1 MINSKI
7 VINVLGLLLTIN
19 GVLMLAGLP
28 FSWYYGSNDILPI
41 VIASAIT
48 LIFGGACW
56 SLTLNSN
63 RTDIGKREGYLIV
76 TLGWVMMSLFGALPF
91 VFSGAIPSYTDAF
104 FETMSGYTTTGASVL
119 NNIEEIPKGI
129 LFWRSMTHW
138 IGGMGIIVLSLAIMP
153 ILGIGGMQLFVA
165 EVPGPTADK
174 IHPRVKET
182 AKRLWFIYFLL
193 TAIETILLML
203 GNMSLYDAIN
213 HSFATMATG
222 GFSTKQLSIAY
233 YNDQPYIQYVIMLF
247 MYFAGAN
254 FAMHYFALKRRFD
267 RVWHNEEFR
276 FYTFSIIVVG
286 LIHTAGLMV
295 NDGLHIERAF
305 RDSMFT
311 TLTIVTTTG
320 FVTADYETWAVP
332 LLFIV
337 FMLMFT
343 GGSAGSTA
351 GGIKVVR
358 LLLIIKNSLVELKR
372 LLHPRAI
379 IPVRLDGRAVPSNIM
394 TNILAFFILYLLI
407 FVSAALIMTAIGL
420 DFISA
425 IGATIAC
432 LGNIG
437 PGLGSVGPTAN
448 FAHVPGLGKWF
459 LSFLMLLGRLELF
472 TVLILFTSAFWRK

>member
-1 MINSKI
+1 
-7 VINVLGLLLTIN
+7 
-19 GVLMLAGLP
+19 MLVGLP

-41 VIASAIT
+41 LTASAIT

-56 SLTLNSN
+56 GITFNSN
-63 RTDIGKREGYLIV
+63 RADIGKREGYLIV
-76 TLGWVMMSLFGALPF
+76 TLGWVTMSLFGALPF

-119 NNIEEIPKGI
+119 NNIEQIPKGV

-138 IGGMGIIVLSLAIMP
+138 IGGMGIIVLSLAILP

-193 TAIETILLML
+193 TVIETILLML
-203 GNMSLYDAIN
+203 GDMPLYDAIN

-222 GFSTKQLSIAY
+222 GFSTKQASIAY

-267 RVWHNEEFR
+267 RVWHSEEFR
-276 FYTFSIIVVG
+276 FYTFSVIAVG
-286 LIHTAGLMV
+286 LIHTVGLIL
-295 NDGLHIERAF
+295 NDGLHPERAF

-320 FVTADYETWAVP
+320 FVTADYETWAIP

-379 IPVRLDGRAVPSNIM
+379 IPVRLDGRAVPANIM
-394 TNILAFFILYLLI
+394 TNILAFSILYMLV
-407 FVSAALIMTAIGL
+407 FVIASLIMTGIGL

-448 FAHVPGLGKWF
+448 FAHIPGLGKWF

-472 TVLILFTSAFWRK
+472 TVLILFTPTYWRR

>member
-1 MINSKI
+1 MINTK
-7 VINVLGLLLTIN
+7 VVANTLGLLLIVS
-19 GVLMLAGLP
+19 GAMMLVGLP
-28 FSWYYGSNDILPI
+28 FSFYYGSDDVIPILA
-41 VIASAIT
+41 ASAFT
-48 LIFGGACW
+48 MIFGAACW
-56 SLTLNSN
+56 GLTVHSD

-76 TLGWVMMSLFGALPF
+76 TLGWITMSLFGALPF

-104 FETMSGYTTTGASVL
+104 FETISGFTTTGASVL
-119 NNIEEIPKGI
+119 NDIESMPKGV

-138 IGGMGIIVLSLAIMP
+138 IGGMGIIVLSLAILP

-182 AKRLWFIYFLL
+182 AKRLWFIYFML
-193 TAIETILLML
+193 TLAATVLLML

-222 GFSTKQLSIAY
+222 GFSTKQASIAY
-233 YNDQPYIQYVIMLF
+233 YNDQPYIQYVITLF

-254 FAMHYFALKRRFD
+254 FAVHYFFLKRRYD

-276 FYTFSIIVVG
+276 FYTLSVLVVG
-286 LIHTAGLMV
+286 LIHTVGLMY
-295 NDGLHIERAF
+295 NHGLGLERAF

-320 FVTADYETWAVP
+320 FVTADYESWAVP

-379 IPVRLDGRAVPSNIM
+379 IPVRLDGRAVPQNIM
-394 TNILAFFILYLLI
+394 TNILAFFIIYMLV
-407 FVSAALIMTAIGL
+407 FVSSSLIMTLIGL

-448 FAHVPGLGKWF
+448 FAHIPAVGKWF

-472 TVLILFTSAFWRK
+472 TVLLLFTPFFWKR